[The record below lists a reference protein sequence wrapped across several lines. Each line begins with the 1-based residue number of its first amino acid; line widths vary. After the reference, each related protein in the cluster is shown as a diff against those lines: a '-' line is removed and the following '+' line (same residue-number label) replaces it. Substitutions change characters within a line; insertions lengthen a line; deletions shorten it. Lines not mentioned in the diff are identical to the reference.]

1 MPQPW
6 KELQRSTALPALAAC
21 TYTCW
26 VLGWKCSNCENTAM
40 QCSTPMDCIPQ
51 MTNLTGCFPMA
62 LVQCPGC
69 CQQHPYTGIC
79 RNCPTR
85 PFSSHPSAA
94 AWKWV
99 QREPPALIPLQP
111 WLGMFLHFPAWCS
124 SEPFNQHSPAA
135 VMFLHTTSNFLPPF
149 TSTFH
154 YSAKK
159 SNTEFLFRKGQLSWT
174 FPWPQHS
181 LFPHLPAA
189 CLSLP
194 PSTPPSGEAIPSLCG
209 TAAGND
215 LFLLTERGEMALN
228 QGCCPGHWHRLPRA
242 VGAPSL

>member
-99 QREPPALIPLQP
+99 QRDPQLSSHCSPGLGCSSISLPGAALSLSTSTPPQQLCFSTPPAI
-111 WLGMFLHFPAWCS
+111 S
-124 SEPFNQHSPAA
+124 
-135 VMFLHTTSNFLPPF
+135 
-149 TSTFH
+149 
-154 YSAKK
+154 
-159 SNTEFLFRKGQLSWT
+159 FR
-174 FPWPQHS
+174 
-181 LFPHLPAA
+181 
-189 CLSLP
+189 LSLP
-194 PSTPPSGEAIPSLCG
+194 PSITVQKNPIQSFSSEKGS
-209 TAAGND
+209 
-215 LFLLTERGEMALN
+215 
-228 QGCCPGHWHRLPRA
+228 
-242 VGAPSL
+242 